1 MKDSNRRI
9 SRRILK
15 LLGLLPLILLILL
28 LGTQASAQK
37 QTSKVK
43 TPVPSN
49 EETKSMYRE
58 YKGVQLGM
66 TAKEVR
72 AKLGEPKFG
81 DAEMDFY
88 VISETETTQI
98 AYDKALKVKIISTD
112 YIDGLGAPD
121 YVKVC
126 GPELVQ
132 KPDGSLYQMQMYEKE
147 GFWTSYNKSASG
159 LVTVTIQI
167 LMK

>member
-1 MKDSNRRI
+1 MKDRNRRI

-15 LLGLLPLILLILL
+15 LLGLLPLILFGLL
-28 LGTQASAQK
+28 LGTESSAQK

-43 TPVPSN
+43 NSSPSG
-49 EETKSMYRE
+49 EETKSIYRE

-81 DAEMDFY
+81 DAEIDFY

-98 AYDKALKVKIISTD
+98 AYDKAFKVKIISTD

-121 YVKVC
+121 YVTVC
-126 GPELVQ
+126 GPQIVQ

>member
-1 MKDSNRRI
+1 VKDSNRRI

-15 LLGLLPLILLILL
+15 LLGLLPLIFFALL
-28 LGTQASAQK
+28 LGTQASTQK
-37 QTSKVK
+37 QTIKVK
-43 TPVPSN
+43 NSAPPG
-49 EETKSMYRE
+49 EETRSIYRE
-58 YKGVQLGM
+58 YRSVQLGM

-98 AYDKALKVKIISTD
+98 AYDKSLRVKIISTD

-126 GPELVQ
+126 GPELTK

-147 GFWTSYNKSASG
+147 GFWTSYNKSANG